1 MITAS
6 IITALLG
13 EIKYFL
19 NGVGTYILDVDVK
32 DDIAYEMPLV
42 IFELGDG
49 GLSSGLPGNGITRMD
64 YDISFR
70 IYNFEPNMYD
80 DVDGGFSAGL
90 LDIID
95 KVRVFLCNE
104 VWLTNEMKALTDNF
118 GFRMEW
124 QGLTKA
130 EPIQSNENLVM
141 GYKLNFES
149 ISFDQLTNASY
160 DMLDQSGTV
169 TGTVTF
175 RDLSV

>member
-1 MITAS
+1 MEAIPKTYGGQPVQGQC
-6 IITALLG
+6 TTQWTKLYNEYCLLLNQQD
-13 EIKYFL
+13 KY
-19 NGVGTYILDVDVK
+19 I
-32 DDIAYEMPLV
+32 E
-42 IFELGDG
+42 
-49 GLSSGLPGNGITRMD
+49 SH
-64 YDISFR
+64 
-70 IYNFEPNMYD
+70 
-80 DVDGGFSAGL
+80 

-104 VWLTNEMKALTDNF
+104 IWLTNEMKALTDNF

-141 GYKLNFES
+141 GYRLNFES

-160 DMLDQSGTV
+160 DMLDQSGDV

-175 RDLSV
+175 I